1 MKRAITI
8 LIACTML
15 LTLTAC
21 GHRHKVE
28 HLVYTDDYPTVYQEK
43 LKEIFG
49 DYTLG
54 ERIEQHSEGEDCSC
68 GYHRD
73 TLDWYEW
80 QIIYRDACGQT
91 MTCTLDNMHSIYRQ
105 QTEWM
110 KEQIQSHFWTND
122 VEPQFDGLMEEQGS
136 YCFCFIGRISSSWY
150 NEETRAYLDIGNAY
164 LENLQNREEPIPLY
178 RLTYREIFDRYPI
191 RLSVWVRLAEDGI
204 EESEWQKRFADAK
217 ARFDTMVANM
227 TEEIGSELN
236 LGATV
241 GRDRLDIDQSMRY
254 YRVSLL
260 RGERYTGERTDGD
273 FERAIMD
280 SYKGKFW

>member
-1 MKRAITI
+1 
-8 LIACTML
+8 
-15 LTLTAC
+15 
-21 GHRHKVE
+21 
-28 HLVYTDDYPTVYQEK
+28 
-43 LKEIFG
+43 
-49 DYTLG
+49 
-54 ERIEQHSEGEDCSC
+54 
-68 GYHRD
+68 
-73 TLDWYEW
+73 
-80 QIIYRDACGQT
+80 
-91 MTCTLDNMHSIYRQ
+91 
-105 QTEWM
+105 
-110 KEQIQSHFWTND
+110 
-122 VEPQFDGLMEEQGS
+122 MEEQGS

-191 RLSVWVRLAEDGI
+191 LLSVWVRLAEDGI
-204 EESEWQKRFADAK
+204 EESEWQERFADAK

-236 LGATV
+236 LEATV